1 MKNLN
6 IEFLNIIKDLGNSS
20 IHPNNGDISSQVE
33 IDDKLLEVVD
43 IVFAEL
49 LDKEFEQPIKNNR
62 NLNLLIEKKRRIN
75 D

>member
-1 MKNLN
+1 MKNRN
-6 IEFLNIIKDLGNSS
+6 IEFVNIIKDLGNSS